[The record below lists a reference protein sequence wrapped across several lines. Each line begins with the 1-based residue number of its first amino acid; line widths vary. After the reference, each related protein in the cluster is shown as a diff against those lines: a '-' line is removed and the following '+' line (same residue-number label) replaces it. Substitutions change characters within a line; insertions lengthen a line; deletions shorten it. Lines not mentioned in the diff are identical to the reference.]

1 MNKEIENKI
10 DEIILYIKNTDSY
23 KNYLKARDLLDSRSD
38 LKDIIENIKK
48 IQKDIIKNPNNKKDL
63 EKELNKNIKLL
74 ESDIVYDQ
82 YNMYLSEVNNML
94 AIFENKLNNYFSD
107 VFN

>member
-1 MNKEIENKI
+1 MIIAVGVVSAQNNESTASSKEMLS
-10 DEIILYIKNTDSY
+10 DNT
-23 KNYLKARDLLDSRSD
+23 
-38 LKDIIENIKK
+38 
-48 IQKDIIKNPNNKKDL
+48 QKDIIKNPNNKKDL

-94 AIFENKLNNYFSD
+94 AIFENKLKNYFSD